1 MFRDLKVP
9 KDRAWK
15 QMLIYDIK
23 NWKIKKLEK
32 KSDTEAKL
40 IADKFKKNVV
50 LLHNLY
56 IETAARS
63 NFPAIKWFVWGEF
76 YE

>member
-1 MFRDLKVP
+1 VFRDWKVP

-15 QMLIYDIK
+15 QMLQYDIK
-23 NWKIKKLEK
+23 HWKVKKLEK
-32 KSDTEAKL
+32 KSDTEAKA
-40 IADKFKKNVV
+40 IAVMFKKNVI

-63 NFPAIKWFVWGEF
+63 NFPGIKWFAWGEF
-76 YE
+76 CE